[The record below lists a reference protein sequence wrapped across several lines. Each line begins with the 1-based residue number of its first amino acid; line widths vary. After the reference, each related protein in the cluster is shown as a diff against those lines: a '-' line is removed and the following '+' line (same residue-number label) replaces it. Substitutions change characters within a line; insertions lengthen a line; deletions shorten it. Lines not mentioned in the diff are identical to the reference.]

1 MTQQDIEKLKN
12 LCAKEGFD
20 LVNEDG
26 RWYVQEQEC
35 RIVWS
40 DLVNYG
46 DSIHFRFR
54 LSRNYKQSLIE
65 EELEDYLTDCLQRFL
80 KKSQFITLPKND
92 TKTS

>member
-20 LVNEDG
+20 LVEEDG
-26 RWYVQEQEC
+26 KWYVQEQAT

-65 EELEDYLTDCLQRFL
+65 EELEDYLTDCLQKFL